1 MNMAAIALRLG
12 AQESYAS
19 KPAFLTARGPVSNER
34 FQRLVFSYANGLKD
48 LGLEPG
54 DRILLRLT
62 NSVEFAASFLA
73 VVWLGGVPVLQNS
86 QFGRSELEHIVGLA
100 RPKGIVL
107 AAMGSDPATADLM
120 PEAWRAT
127 ASEMELLKS
136 DGSTPGGG
144 RMDPLPAYKAQS
156 DDPAMIV
163 FTSGTT
169 GRPKGIV
176 HAHRWL
182 NALGDSNRARVP
194 PQPNDV
200 ALATGEWSFISALG
214 HNVLFPLR
222 NGVAGAI
229 MHERASPE
237 RILSTIERDRVTLL
251 YSVATLYRRILSQ
264 PGIEDRF
271 DLSSLRGVNATGE
284 PLEDSVRREW
294 ERRFKCPVW
303 EHFGVSEAQM
313 ILGHGPNLLEKSG
326 TVGVPWGPKPEILDD
341 EFSPQPRGTVGRLAF
356 HGDYPGFFLEYIG
369 DQQQTDAIKRDG
381 WFLTNDLATI
391 DSEGYISILGRA
403 DDCFKSKGVLIVPR
417 ELEEVLLQLGTVEE
431 ACVFGIP
438 DKEIGYRIGAA
449 IVPRASSATAMLEKQ
464 NLNEALKGK
473 IAPFKF
479 PHEIFLFAE
488 LPKNTNGKTQ
498 RSEVIRR
505 VTAAG
510 T

>member
-1 MNMAAIALRLG
+1 MNMAAIALSLG
-12 AQESYAS
+12 AREAYAS
-19 KPAFLTARGPVSNER
+19 KSAFLTARGSVSHER
-34 FQRLVFSYANGLKD
+34 FQRLVFSYVNGLKAR
-48 LGLEPG
+48 GLEPG
-54 DRILLRLT
+54 DRILLRMT

-86 QFGRSELEHIVGLA
+86 QFGRSELEHIVGLTG
-100 RPKGIVL
+100 PKGVIFAVSNADPLTEGL
-107 AAMGSDPATADLM
+107 AAG
-120 PEAWRAT
+120 AWRAAAAET
-127 ASEMELLKS
+127 QLLNEEGFPF
-136 DGSTPGGG
+136 DGGHEDVS
-144 RMDPLPAYKAQS
+144 PAYEAAP

-182 NALGDSNRARVP
+182 NALGDSNRARIS
-194 PQPNDV
+194 PQPDDV

-229 MHERASPE
+229 MDERASPE

-313 ILGHGPNLLEKSG
+313 VLGHGQNVPEKSG
-326 TVGVPWGPKPEILDD
+326 TVGVSWGAEPEILDD
-341 EFSPQPRGTVGRLAF
+341 KLSPQPRGTVGRLAF

-369 DQQQTDAIKRDG
+369 DRQQTDATKRDG
-381 WFLTNDLATI
+381 WFLTNDLAAI
-391 DSEGYISILGRA
+391 DSEGYVTILGRA

-417 ELEEVLLQLGTVEE
+417 ELEDALMQLGTVEE

-449 IVPRASSATAMLEKQ
+449 VVPRAGSTTATLGKQ
-464 NLNEALKGK
+464 SINDALKGK
-473 IAPFKF
+473 IAPFKL
-479 PHEIFLFAE
+479 PHEIFHLAE
-488 LPKNTNGKTQ
+488 LPKNANGKTQ
-498 RSEVIRR
+498 RSEVIRK
-505 VTAAG
+505 VKAASI
-510 T
+510 